1 MNRRTW
7 LGAAAA
13 ALLLSACGFHLR
25 GVGGEVRPLPFSSVW
40 LATGATQLHPHLERQ
55 LRFRPDVQMVSQPQ
69 AAEAILTVTDER
81 TAKDILTINR
91 GGKVNEYE
99 LTYRVT
105 VRITKNGVG
114 YGEPITVM
122 TRREFSYTDSQVLG
136 KEQEE
141 QLLFRDM
148 REDAATQIVRRLA
161 ALKPVVEL
169 PDAGKKP

>member
-1 MNRRTW
+1 MNRRAW
-7 LGAAAA
+7 LLATLACA
-13 ALLLSACGFHLR
+13 LLSACGFHLR
-25 GVGGEVRPLPFSSVW
+25 GVGGELRPLPFASLW
-40 LATGATQLHPHLERQ
+40 LASAGSQLHPHLERQ
-55 LRFRPDVQMVSQPQ
+55 LRFRPDVQMVSQAN
-69 AAEAILTVTDER
+69 AAEAVLSVTEER

-105 VRITKNGVG
+105 VRLSKNGHG
-114 YGEPITVM
+114 YGEPITVL

-148 REDAATQIVRRLA
+148 RDDAATQIVRRLA
-161 ALKPVVEL
+161 ALKPVVE
-169 PDAGKKP
+169 PDAVKKP

>member
-1 MNRRTW
+1 MSILSVPMRGRRT
-7 LGAAAA
+7 GRSAAASVQRMA
-13 ALLLSACGFHLR
+13 
-25 GVGGEVRPLPFSSVW
+25 SSVW

-105 VRITKNGVG
+105 VRVTKNGVG